1 MRSGPHVTRPTP
13 HRLKEASRL
22 TCDAPQRRTID
33 AVDLGPP
40 ASPRA
45 VIEPEPLRIV
55 LGGDLMLGR
64 GIDQCMARHVD
75 PRLFEPVV
83 RDARHYVELAERRH
97 GPIAAPLSASA
108 PWGDALAW
116 LEVDASRLRVV
127 NLETAITSSPGAW
140 IGKAVH
146 YRMHPANVRCL
157 QAARIDAC
165 SLANNHVLDWGHAG
179 LADTLQALRR
189 AGIRTAGAG
198 LNARQAERPA
208 RLPLAAGGALLLFA
222 WAFPS
227 SGVPLSW
234 QAGSDQSGVALLE
247 RIDEASL
254 EHMRRC
260 IAGQRRPGD
269 RVVVS
274 LHWGGNWVDE
284 IPEPH
289 RWLARRLIDQAGVDV
304 VFGHS
309 SHHPLPLELH
319 HGRLIL
325 YGCGDLI
332 NDYEGLPAHGQR
344 RSDLVCLYG
353 LELNAGTGALRAL
366 ELRPFQLRG
375 FQLRLPQPAD
385 REWLA
390 SRMGLETPPRGWCWQ
405 SLSDHWRLEPA
416 NGGAASEW

>member
-1 MRSGPHVTRPTP
+1 MN
-13 HRLKEASRL
+13 
-22 TCDAPQRRTID
+22 
-33 AVDLGPP
+33 
-40 ASPRA
+40 
-45 VIEPEPLRIV
+45 PEPLRIV

-75 PRLFEPVV
+75 PHLVEPQV
-83 RDARHYVELAERRH
+83 RDARYYLELAERRH
-97 GPIAAPLSASA
+97 GPIAVPLSAQA

-116 LEVDASRLRVV
+116 LEGDAARLRLV
-127 NLETAITSSPGAW
+127 NLETAITTSPEPW

-165 SLANNHVLDWGHAG
+165 SLANNHVLDWGQAG

-208 RLPLAAGGALLLFA
+208 RLPLKAGGALLLFA

-234 QAGSDQSGVALLE
+234 QASSDQSGVALLA

-260 IAGQRRPGD
+260 IAGLRRPGD

-274 LHWGGNWVDE
+274 LHWGANWVEE
-284 IPEPH
+284 IPPSH
-289 RWLARRLIDQAGVDV
+289 RWLARRLIDQAGVEV

-319 HGRLIL
+319 GGRLIL

-332 NDYEGLPAHGQR
+332 NDYEGLPAHGAR

-353 LELNAGTGALRAL
+353 LELDAESGALRAL

-385 REWLA
+385 QQQLA
-390 SRMGLETPPRGWCWQ
+390 AQLGLDAAPSGWSWRSRL
-405 SLSDHWRLEPA
+405 DHWRLEPVH
-416 NGGAASEW
+416 GGAASAW